1 MRKIVLAS
9 ASRRRSE
16 ILTSCGIVHVVMP
29 NEIEEIPGGEGPIS
43 EVVELNAIKKAEFA
57 LTVCE
62 TEEDVIIGADTL
74 VMCGDVVLGKPKNEE
89 EAKAMLR
96 AFSGK
101 DIFVYTGICV
111 IDALSGRKSVGVDKS
126 EISVTSLKEGDADRY
141 FPLLGPY
148 DKAGGFSIEGVGAML
163 FDDIRG
169 SYFNILGL
177 SVVSLKKLFE
187 NTGLDLLDFI
197 DRDKL

>member
-1 MRKIVLAS
+1 MRKIDLAS
-9 ASRRRSE
+9 ASKRRSE
-16 ILTSCGIVHVVMP
+16 ILASCGIVHVVMP
-29 NEIEEIPGGEGPIS
+29 SEIKEIPGGEGPIS
-43 EVVELNAIKKAEFA
+43 EVVELNAIKKAESA
-57 LTVCE
+57 LTTCK
-62 TEEDVIIGADTL
+62 TEEDVVIGADTL
-74 VMCGDVVLGKPKNEE
+74 VMCGDVVLGKPRNEE

-96 AFSGK
+96 AFSGR

-197 DRDKL
+197 DQDKL

>member
-9 ASRRRSE
+9 ASKRRSE

-29 NEIEEIPGGEGPIS
+29 SEIEEIPGGDGPIS
-43 EVVELNAIKKAEFA
+43 EVVELNAIKKAESSLA
-57 LTVCE
+57 MCGAD
-62 TEEDVIIGADTL
+62 EDVIIGADTL
-74 VMCGDVVLGKPKNEE
+74 VMCGDVVLGKPKDEE

-96 AFSGK
+96 AFSGR

-111 IDALSGRKSVGVDKS
+111 IDAFSGQKAVGVDKS
-126 EISVTSLKEGDADRY
+126 EISVTSLKEGDTDRY

-187 NTGLDLLDFI
+187 NAGLDLLDFI